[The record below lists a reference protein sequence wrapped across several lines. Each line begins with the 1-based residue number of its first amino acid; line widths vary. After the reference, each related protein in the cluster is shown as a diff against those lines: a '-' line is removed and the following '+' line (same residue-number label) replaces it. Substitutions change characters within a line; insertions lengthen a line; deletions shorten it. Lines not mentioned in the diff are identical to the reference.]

1 MTMNAFNQAGFAAIH
16 GLSGRNFLADIAG
29 IFFAEWLPYFL
40 VLGFFVVLF
49 LQKGTRRRIYIFAEG
64 ALAVILARGIVT
76 PVIQFFYHEIRPYE
90 FYGISP
96 LVTTSGWSFPSAHM
110 TLFFALATVLW
121 FSAKNRVKG
130 LWYFLLPAL
139 IGVARIYAGLH
150 WPLDIISGAV
160 IGIASALL
168 VRWLLAGSRKRLF
181 VFRGGEGS
189 PLSAVP
195 KDTGATS

>member
-1 MTMNAFNQAGFAAIH
+1 MNAFNQAGFAMIH
-16 GLSGRNFLADIAG
+16 GLSGRNFFADITG

-40 VLGFFVVLF
+40 VLGFFVVVF
-49 LQKGTRRRIYIFAEG
+49 LQKGTRRRIYLFAEG
-64 ALAVILARGIVT
+64 TLAVILSRGVVT
-76 PVIQFFYHEIRPYE
+76 PVIQYFWHEMRPYD

-110 TLFFALATVLW
+110 TLFFALATALW
-121 FSAKNRVKG
+121 FSAKSRAKG

-150 WPLDIISGAV
+150 WPLDIIGGAA

-168 VRWLLAGSRKRLF
+168 VRWLLAGSRKKLF
-181 VFRGGEGS
+181 A
-189 PLSAVP
+189 PA
-195 KDTGATS
+195 ATS